1 MDATQY
7 TKLVTSEHSSKPNFM
22 AFVAALVQTFVDQQK
37 LLASFSALFDVDLAV
52 GDQLDKIGAWA
63 GVSRNL
69 SKVIGGVTVLDDAT
83 YRVLIKFN
91 IAMNIWDGTVPGI
104 YTVWWRRT
112 AGIDHGR
119 VLHDAP
125 CRSSFECQLFRP
137 KHSGYSYIRAGSG
150 RCDCFR
156 SGCRVLGDYRSLKA

>member
-104 YTVWWRRT
+104 YTVWNANLKPYLGPIVVVDNQDMT
-112 AGIDHGR
+112 MNVFILSNPGG
-119 VLHDAP
+119 VLQA
-125 CRSSFECQLFRP
+125 L
-137 KHSGYSYIRAGSG
+137 
-150 RCDCFR
+150 
-156 SGCRVLGDYRSLKA
+156 